1 MTPPK
6 RVWITLYDD
15 GTPSGVTILSD
26 EAKEW
31 VAERGEAGPFEYV
44 CVPKKP
50 KRKVTLRRSTD

>member
-6 RVWITLYDD
+6 RVWIT
-15 GTPSGVTILSD
+15 LSD

-44 CVPKKP
+44 FVPKKP